1 MFILFDLEISFNLP
15 KRSNA
20 RERQCSIYKG
30 VHHRFTYNGKKPKSP
45 QTSRYQSTT
54 EMEY

>member
-1 MFILFDLEISFNLP
+1 MFIPFDLEISFNLP

-45 QTSRYQSTT
+45 QNSRYQSTT